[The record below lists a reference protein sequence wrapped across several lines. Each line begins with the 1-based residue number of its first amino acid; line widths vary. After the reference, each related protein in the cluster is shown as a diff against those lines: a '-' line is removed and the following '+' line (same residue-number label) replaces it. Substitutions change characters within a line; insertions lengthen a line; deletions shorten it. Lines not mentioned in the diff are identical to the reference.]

1 MLFFQTNDLLSKQ
14 LTLILKTERSQSGGN
29 VNYEQGYSS
38 IAVWASSDLESE
50 QLLEYKTIF
59 LCTQIIWQATGVLLF
74 YSTYPPAL
82 LIENYL

>member
-38 IAVWASSDLESE
+38 IAV
-50 QLLEYKTIF
+50 
-59 LCTQIIWQATGVLLF
+59 
-74 YSTYPPAL
+74 
-82 LIENYL
+82 